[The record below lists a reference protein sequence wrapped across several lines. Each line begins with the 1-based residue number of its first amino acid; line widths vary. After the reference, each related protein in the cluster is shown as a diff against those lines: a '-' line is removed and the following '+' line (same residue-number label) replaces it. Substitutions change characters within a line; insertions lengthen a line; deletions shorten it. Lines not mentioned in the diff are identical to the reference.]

1 MQEPITRG
9 GLGRETLRDKPTILQ
24 HISGLLLRPLY
35 LKCLGI
41 FATQI

>member
-9 GLGRETLRDKPTILQ
+9 GLRRDTLRDKPTILQ
-24 HISGLLLRPLY
+24 HTSGLRPLY

-41 FATQI
+41 FATKI